1 MEPYPEAELSE
12 QIASAVAE
20 VKEAR
25 QRLKAALHAAQIT
38 CEHRIVHQKT
48 YISPNQNARRICAH
62 CRLEEV
68 GSHWSAMGNDTSF
81 WSRED
86 HSTSIL
92 GNDLGRVVL
101 PISHEDYFALVIR
114 P

>member
-1 MEPYPEAELSE
+1 
-12 QIASAVAE
+12 
-20 VKEAR
+20 
-25 QRLKAALHAAQIT
+25 
-38 CEHRIVHQKT
+38 
-48 YISPNQNARRICAH
+48 
-62 CRLEEV
+62 
-68 GSHWSAMGNDTSF
+68 MGNDTSF